1 MSENNQIIRDMIQR
15 IAQLE
20 IEQKR
25 LASLRPLF
33 NIANVSVDIALTTNQ
48 NNYDP
53 STYDVLYI
61 TTTGT
66 ITMSGIAGGVHGRML
81 FIHNLS
87 GTLQLLHNS
96 ASSTSTNRIFTR
108 DAATLSI
115 LNRET
120 ALLTYYVKPTGFW
133 RVTLT
138 S

>member
-1 MSENNQIIRDMIQR
+1 MSGNDQIIRDMIQKLT
-15 IAQLE
+15 QLE
-20 IEQKR
+20 REQKR

-33 NIANVSVDIALTTNQ
+33 HIANVSVDIALTTNQ

-53 STYDVLYI
+53 STYDHLYI

-66 ITMSGIAGGVHGRML
+66 ITMSGIVGGVHGRML
-81 FIHNLS
+81 YIHNLG
-87 GTLQLLHNS
+87 GTLQLLHNN
-96 ASSTSTNRIFTR
+96 AGSTSTNRIFTR
-108 DAATLSI
+108 DGLTLSI

-120 ALLTYYVKPTGFW
+120 TLLTYYVKPTGFW